1 MVSSAQVQESSNNEE
16 GYSYS
21 ENKMYNCC
29 PLFLEEVAGDP
40 SKQHSLKEIL
50 QRVKPEY
57 PADLPEGIEM
67 EELTFTKKCEQ
78 VEMLLNALLFS
89 EEISLNPID

>member
-1 MVSSAQVQESSNNEE
+1 MRKREEFAISLRKQKKDKIIKERRKRLMVSSAQVQESSNNEE

-40 SKQHSLKEIL
+40 SK
-50 QRVKPEY
+50 
-57 PADLPEGIEM
+57 
-67 EELTFTKKCEQ
+67 
-78 VEMLLNALLFS
+78 
-89 EEISLNPID
+89 